1 MQRVA
6 SADPPH
12 QSGRRWQPTPAD
24 GLALIVFLITE
35 AQAQTAEA
43 IRAAGQAADVL
54 LQFQAIGAI
63 CVLLVIAF
71 GWQSWRNMK
80 LQDQN
85 AELKVQIATIAAN
98 STSAIASYAG
108 ALDRMQAAQ
117 GTAAETM
124 REQGAETAKEISE
137 LRHSTNNHKAAVN
150 AVMELLAKQRQGAA

>member
-1 MQRVA
+1 MPRLA

-12 QSGRRWQPTPAD
+12 ESGRRWEPTPAD
-24 GLALIVFLITE
+24 GAALVVLLVTE

-43 IRAAGQAADVL
+43 IKAAGQAADSL
-54 LQFQAIGAI
+54 MQYQAVGAF
-63 CVLLVIAF
+63 CVLLAIALGVVF
-71 GWQSWRNMK
+71 WRNMK

-98 STSAIASYAG
+98 STSAIASYAS

-117 GTAAETM
+117 ATAAETM

-150 AVMELLAKQRQGAA
+150 AVMELLAKRQGAA